1 LHFGYLI
8 TVCSQAD
15 ANCPTAFPDLSQR
28 LQWDLEDP
36 VKFVGTEEDKLKKF
50 REIRDQIKKRVEE
63 WADSPDESKSS

>member
-1 LHFGYLI
+1 
-8 TVCSQAD
+8 
-15 ANCPTAFPDLSQR
+15 
-28 LQWDLEDP
+28 LEDP